1 MGENPTGGPQHQ
13 RRTAGLPLR
22 SVNKTRIWDSQGV
35 QPLERLLVQ
44 LLKPLERCRQ
54 LFSLPMNIFNEA
66 EISIKVTEII
76 RVPVDTDDF
85 THSK

>member
-1 MGENPTGGPQHQ
+1 MGENPAGGPQHR

-44 LLKPLERCRQ
+44 LLKPLERFRQ
-54 LFSLPMNIFNEA
+54 LFSLPMNIFNEVK
-66 EISIKVTEII
+66 ISIKVTKII

-85 THSK
+85 AHSK